1 MVRNG
6 GGGREPLRRLAADP
20 ATITHRRRETM
31 GRPVVIGLGTLIL
44 LLIAVA
50 YFF

>member
-1 MVRNG
+1 MTADWPRTF
-6 GGGREPLRRLAADP
+6 LRRLAV
-20 ATITHRRRETM
+20 

-50 YFF
+50 FFF

>member
-1 MVRNG
+1 MT
-6 GGGREPLRRLAADP
+6 ADVP
-20 ATITHRRRETM
+20 ALTQRRRKAV

-44 LLIAVA
+44 ILLAVA

>member
-1 MVRNG
+1 LSNKQRKN
-6 GGGREPLRRLAADP
+6 A
-20 ATITHRRRETM
+20 M

-50 YFF
+50 WFF